1 MKDKKFDALGQLLGC
16 YFHQDWPEEFA
27 TEELALSAI
36 LKAEPK
42 DYLLRAAME
51 IDAILAA
58 EMNDDELKVFM
69 VEVLGCYFD
78 PTYSGERPAHW
89 LTRVQVLLRSN
100 SAQI

>member
-1 MKDKKFDALGQLLGC
+1 MKDKKFYALGQVLGC

-42 DYLLRAAME
+42 DCLVRAAME

-58 EMNDDELKVFM
+58 EMNDDELKVLM
-69 VEVLGCYFD
+69 VEA
-78 PTYSGERPAHW
+78 SW
-89 LTRVQVLLRSN
+89 MLL
-100 SAQI
+100 

>member
-1 MKDKKFDALGQLLGC
+1 MKDKKFEALSQLLGC
-16 YFHQDWPEEFA
+16 YFHQDWPQEFA
-27 TEELALSAI
+27 TEELAFSAI

-51 IDAILAA
+51 IDAILSA
-58 EMNDDELKVFM
+58 EMNDEDLKVFM

-78 PTYSGERPAHW
+78 PTYSGECPAHW
-89 LTRVQVLLRSN
+89 LIRVRALLMSN